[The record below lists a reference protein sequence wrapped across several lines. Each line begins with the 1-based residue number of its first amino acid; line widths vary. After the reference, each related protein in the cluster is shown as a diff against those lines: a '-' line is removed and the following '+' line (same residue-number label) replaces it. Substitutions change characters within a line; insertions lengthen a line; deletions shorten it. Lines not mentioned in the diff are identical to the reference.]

1 MMRILV
7 LCNKPPYPPVD
18 GGAIAS
24 WGLISSL
31 AKAGNEVT
39 VLAMN
44 TRKHHVTPWDIPEEI
59 KSLVTFHLA
68 EVSAPINLSGLI
80 RNLLF
85 SKLPYNAERFIDKSF
100 AKKISDILSHQVF
113 DLVQLEGLYVCPYI
127 PVIRGK
133 SKTLIAY
140 RSHNIESEIW
150 ERTLQQSAWP
160 KKAYLKVLTQRMKA
174 FELSLLN
181 QYDLLIPITQRDNA
195 KLSLMGNKKPSLVVP
210 AGLSIENVA
219 WNVPTKNN
227 DLFFIGALDWGP
239 NTEGLLW
246 FFEQCWEKLLQR
258 KPGISLSIAGRNA
271 PNWFIRKINRPQVE
285 YLGEVPDAKKFM
297 QQHGLMI
304 APLLSG
310 SGMRIKIIEAMA
322 CKKPIV
328 TTSIGCEGIDATHRL
343 NIMIANTPD
352 EFVASVLQ
360 LIEQPTLA
368 ATISE
373 NCFTFVENHFSNQK
387 LASKLITFYKKQLS

>member
-1 MMRILV
+1 MKILV

-18 GGAIAS
+18 GGTIAS

-31 AKAGNEVT
+31 AKVDNEVT

-59 KSLVTFHLA
+59 KSLVTIHLA
-68 EVSAPINLSGLI
+68 EVSAPITLSGLI
-80 RNLLF
+80 SNLLF

-100 AKKISDILSHQVF
+100 AKKISDILTHQVF

-127 PVIRGK
+127 PVIREK
-133 SKTLIAY
+133 SKALIAY

-150 ERTLQQSAWP
+150 ERTLQQSSWP
-160 KKAYLKVLTQRMKA
+160 KKAYLKILTKRMKK
-174 FELSLLN
+174 FEYSLLN
-181 QYDLLIPITQRDNA
+181 QYDLLIPITQRDND
-195 KLSLMGNKKPSLVVP
+195 KLNLMGNKKPSLAVP
-210 AGLSIENVA
+210 AGLSLDEAVHTQ
-219 WNVPTKNN
+219 PPGNN

-239 NTEGLLW
+239 NAEGLLW
-246 FFEQCWEKLLQR
+246 FFEQCWDKLLR
-258 KPGISLSIAGRNA
+258 HRPGITLSVAGRNA
-271 PNWFIRKINRPQVE
+271 PNWFIQRINRPQVE
-285 YLGEVPDAKKFM
+285 YLGEVPDAKEFM
-297 QQHGLMI
+297 QQHGIMI

-322 CKKPIV
+322 CKKPII
-328 TTSIGCEGIDATHRL
+328 TTSIGCEGIEATHGL

-352 EFVASVLQ
+352 EFIACVLQ
-360 LIEQPTLA
+360 LIEQPSLA

-373 NCFTFVENHFSNQK
+373 NCFTFVENHFSDQK
-387 LASKLITFYKKQLS
+387 LASKLITFYKKHLS